1 MSDKTFKYGEMFQV
15 TEPVIF
21 NSATF
26 GEVVIGPKGS
36 HFVVG
41 FDELF
46 HNIETGKVKLIIDAH
61 IVRKKI
67 LQ

>member
-26 GEVVIGPKGS
+26 GEVVIGSKGS
-36 HFVVG
+36 HF
-41 FDELF
+41 
-46 HNIETGKVKLIIDAH
+46 AAS
-61 IVRKKI
+61 
-67 LQ
+67 